1 MLSSRGVR
9 ARRLVPPLVS
19 LFLLVAHLLPAQ
31 RPEPPEPPVIL
42 ATGSASVAVDG
53 RQLDLPYSLTPAGPL
68 FALAPLA
75 PLLGGELEEN
85 LAGHGYTLKV
95 AGNDY
100 LVGPDSDVA
109 VVGERIVPLT
119 QRPLWTAAGLEVPL
133 DLLETS
139 FGESLGFSFSWAADA
154 RSLEIERLRLRELP
168 VLVDS
173 VHIRGTTTVVL
184 QFPEAAPRYRIVEE
198 PRRIDVE
205 MLGDRVRLAGPPPRF
220 EDPLVDDV
228 AVSPE
233 RIVLALAAGAQAA
246 NYVLRRPFRLVFDV
260 RQGGV
265 AAAEPPPLAPPS
277 PRSGVRTIVIDPGHG
292 GTETGAVGKSGAV
305 EKDLTLLLA
314 QSLKR
319 RLEQRLPV
327 RVVLTRNEDANLPL
341 QTRTAIANQNK
352 ADLFISLHLNSSKGA
367 QPHGAETYF
376 LSLKAS
382 DQYAAASAERENQ
395 AAAEAAAA
403 GSESAA
409 AGGEGDPLFDLQL
422 ILWDLAQSRYL
433 AESQQ
438 LAKLIQEELNTT
450 LGLKDRGVKQA
461 PFTVLM
467 GAAMPA
473 VLVELGFLSNPEED
487 ASLQE
492 PTHRAELV
500 EAIVR
505 AVSRFRAQVEEQPVL
520 GGAWQ

>member
-1 MLSSRGVR
+1 MVSSCGVR

-19 LFLLVAHLLPAQ
+19 LLLLVAHLLPAQ
-31 RPEPPEPPVIL
+31 RPEPPEPPPLL
-42 ATGSASVAVDG
+42 ATGTASVAVDG
-53 RQLDLPYSLTPAGPL
+53 RLLDVPYSLTPTGPL
-68 FALAPLA
+68 FALSPLV
-75 PLLGGELEEN
+75 PVLGGELEEN

-100 LVGPDSDVA
+100 LVGPDSDVV

-119 QRPLWTAAGLEVPL
+119 QRPLWTPSGLEVPL
-133 DLLETS
+133 DLLEAS
-139 FGESLGFSFSWAADA
+139 FGESLGFSFSWEGDA
-154 RSLEIERLRLRELP
+154 RRLEVERLRLRELP
-168 VLVDS
+168 VAVDS

-184 QFPEAAPRYRIVEE
+184 QFPEAAPRYRIVDE

-220 EDPLVDDV
+220 DDPLVEDV
-228 AVSPE
+228 TVSPE
-233 RIVLALAAGAQAA
+233 RIVLTLAAGAQAA

-260 RQGGV
+260 HEGGV

-292 GTETGAVGKSGAV
+292 GTETGAVGKSGV
-305 EKDLTLLLA
+305 LEKNLTLVLA
-314 QSLKR
+314 QALKR

-327 RVVLTRNEDANLPL
+327 KVVLTRNEDANLPL
-341 QTRTAIANQNK
+341 ETRTAIANQNK

-376 LSLKAS
+376 LSLQAS

-395 AAAEAAAA
+395 AASDEAA
-403 GSESAA
+403 GSEGAA

-473 VLVELGFLSNPEED
+473 VLVELGFLSNPEEE
-487 ASLQE
+487 ASLQD

-505 AVSRFRAQVEEQPVL
+505 AVARFRAQVEAQPAL
-520 GGAWQ
+520 GGAWR